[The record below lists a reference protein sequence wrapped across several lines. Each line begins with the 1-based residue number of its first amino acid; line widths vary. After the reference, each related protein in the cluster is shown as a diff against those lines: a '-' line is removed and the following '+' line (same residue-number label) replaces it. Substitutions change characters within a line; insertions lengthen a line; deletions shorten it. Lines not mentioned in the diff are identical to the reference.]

1 MMKGDGTN
9 NSGFFFFSF
18 HYFLNQ
24 GSFVARIQKHLSSVK
39 KEGHG
44 SYKSK
49 EDLAETH
56 GGSSEGSHRH

>member
-1 MMKGDGTN
+1 MG
-9 NSGFFFFSF
+9 FFFSF